1 MTVKNRARIQMA
13 FSAAMFGTI
22 PLFVRN
28 ISLAS
33 WEVALYRAVIAAIL
47 IGVCLVFTRT
57 RVPLAMIRRELPLL
71 ILSGVA
77 MGFNWILLFQA
88 YRYTTVSVA
97 TLSYY
102 FAPVLV
108 TIACPFLFQEK
119 LTGRQILCFL
129 LSTVGVALIVA
140 AGESG
145 TAENHLL
152 GIALGL
158 GAAVLY
164 AGVVLTNKFIR
175 NVAGI
180 QRTFCQ
186 FLAAAVVLVPYVGL
200 TDGFHL
206 VGLDVT
212 GWINLLIL
220 GLFHTGVTYFLYFS
234 SLKELPG
241 QEAAVLSY
249 IDPVVAI
256 IVSVLLLGESITVLQ
271 VAGGAMVLGFTLWN
285 ELGS

>member
-1 MTVKNRARIQMA
+1 MTLKNRARIQMA

-28 ISLAS
+28 IPLAS
-33 WEVALYRAVIAAIL
+33 GEVALYRAVIAAML
-47 IGVCLVFTRT
+47 IGGCLLFNRT
-57 RVPLAMIRRELPLL
+57 RVPIGTFKKELPLL
-71 ILSGVA
+71 LLSGVA

-108 TIACPFLFQEK
+108 TVACPFLFREK
-119 LTGRQILCFL
+119 LTGRQILCFAM
-129 LSTVGVALIVA
+129 STAGVALIVA

-145 TAENHLL
+145 SADNHLL

-175 NVAGI
+175 NVTGI
-180 QRTFCQ
+180 QRTFFQ

-206 VGLDVT
+206 SGLDT
-212 GWINLLIL
+212 IGWVNLLIL

-256 IVSVLLLGESITVLQ
+256 IVSVLLLGESIALLQ
-271 VAGGAMVLGFTLWN
+271 IVGGAMVLGFTLWN
-285 ELGS
+285 ELRD

>member
-1 MTVKNRARIQMA
+1 MKSKMNARLTMA

-28 ISLAS
+28 IPLLSG
-33 WEVALYRAVIAAIL
+33 EIALYRAVIATFL
-47 IGVCLVFTRT
+47 IGFCLLFAKKQI
-57 RVPLAMIRRELPLL
+57 PFHAMKKELPLL
-71 ILSGVA
+71 LVSGVA

-102 FAPVLV
+102 FAPILV
-108 TIACPFLFQEK
+108 TIACPILFHER
-119 LTGRQILCFL
+119 LSGRQILCFVM
-129 LSTVGVALIVA
+129 STIGVALIVA

-145 TAENHLL
+145 SAENHIL

-164 AGVVLTNKFIR
+164 ASVVLVNKYIR

-180 QRTFCQ
+180 QRTFFQ
-186 FLAAAVVLVPYVGL
+186 FFAAAVVLMPYVAL

-206 VGLDVT
+206 GELGAS

-256 IVSVLLLGESITVLQ
+256 LVSVLLLGESVTTLQ
-271 VAGGAMVLGFTLWN
+271 LVGGTMVLGFALWN
-285 ELGS
+285 EIGT

>member
-1 MTVKNRARIQMA
+1 MIQRNRARMQMA

-28 ISLAS
+28 IFLSS
-33 WEVALYRAVIAAIL
+33 GEVALYRAVIAATL
-47 IGVCLVFTRT
+47 IGVCLIFNRS
-57 RVPLAMIRRELPLL
+57 RIPLAAIRRELPLL
-71 ILSGVA
+71 LLSGVA

-108 TIACPFLFQEK
+108 TIACPFLFREK
-119 LTGRQILCFL
+119 LTGRQILCFVM
-129 LSTVGVALIVA
+129 STVGVALIVA

-164 AGVVLTNKFIR
+164 AGVVLTNKFIQ

-180 QRTFCQ
+180 QRTFFQ

-206 VGLDVT
+206 TVLDAA
-212 GWINLLIL
+212 GWLNLLIL

>member
-1 MTVKNRARIQMA
+1 MTAKNKARLQMA

-28 ISLAS
+28 IPLAS
-33 WEVALYRAVIAAIL
+33 GEVALYRAVIATLL
-47 IGVCLVFTRT
+47 IGGCLAFSKMRISASV
-57 RVPLAMIRRELPLL
+57 IKKELPLL
-71 ILSGVA
+71 LLSGAA
-77 MGFNWILLFQA
+77 MGFNWILLFEA
-88 YRYTTVSVA
+88 YRYTTVSAA

-108 TIACPFLFQEK
+108 TLACPVLFRER
-119 LTGRQILCFL
+119 LTGRQVLCFAM
-129 LSTVGVALIVA
+129 STAGVVLIVA

-145 TAENHLL
+145 SAENHLL

-158 GAAVLY
+158 CAAVLY

-175 NVAGI
+175 NVDGI
-180 QRTFCQ
+180 PRTFFQ
-186 FLAAAVVLVPYVGL
+186 FFSAAVVLCPYVLL
-200 TDGFHL
+200 TDGVNL
-206 VGLDVT
+206 GGLDAF
-212 GWINLLIL
+212 GWINLMIL
-220 GLFHTGVTYFLYFS
+220 GLVHTGVTYFLYFS

-249 IDPVVAI
+249 MDPVVAI
-256 IVSVLLLGESITVLQ
+256 IISVLLLGESITAVQL
-271 VAGGAMVLGFTLWN
+271 AGGAMVLVFTLWN

>member
-1 MTVKNRARIQMA
+1 MA

-33 WEVALYRAVIAAIL
+33 GEVALYRAVIATIL
-47 IGVCLVFTRT
+47 IGGCLVFTRT
-57 RVPLAMIRRELPLL
+57 RVPLTAIKRELPLL
-71 ILSGVA
+71 LLSGIA

-108 TIACPFLFQEK
+108 TIACPFLFREK

-129 LSTVGVALIVA
+129 MSTTGVALIVA

-145 TAENHLL
+145 SAENHLL

-164 AGVVLTNKFIR
+164 AAVVLTNKFIR

-180 QRTFCQ
+180 QRTFFQ

-206 VGLDVT
+206 AVLDMT
-212 GWINLLIL
+212 GWVNLLIL
-220 GLFHTGVTYFLYFS
+220 CLFHTGVTYFLYFS

-271 VAGGAMVLGFTLWN
+271 IAGGAMVLGFTLWN

>member
-1 MTVKNRARIQMA
+1 MSGKNRARIQMI

-28 ISLAS
+28 IPLAS
-33 WEVALYRAVIAAIL
+33 GEVALYRAVIATIL
-47 IGVCLVFTRT
+47 IGFFLLLDRE
-57 RVPLAMIRRELPLL
+57 RVPFAAIRKELPLL
-71 ILSGVA
+71 LISGVA

-102 FAPVLV
+102 FAPVIV
-108 TIACPFLFQEK
+108 TVACPVLFREK
-119 LTGRQILCFL
+119 VTWRQVLCFVM
-129 LSTVGVALIVA
+129 STVGVALIVA

-145 TAENHLL
+145 SAENHLL
-152 GIALGL
+152 GILLGL

-164 AGVVLTNKFIR
+164 AGVVLTNKYIR

-180 QRTFCQ
+180 QRTFFQ
-186 FLAAAVVLVPYVGL
+186 FFAAAVVLLPYVVL
-200 TDGFHL
+200 TDGMHL
-206 VGLDVT
+206 TGLDAG

-256 IVSVLLLGESITVLQ
+256 VVSVFLLGESITSLQ
-271 VAGGAMVLGFTLWN
+271 IAGGVMVLGFTLWN
-285 ELGS
+285 ELES

>member
-28 ISLAS
+28 IPLAS
-33 WEVALYRAVIAAIL
+33 GEVALYRAVIATIL
-47 IGVCLVFTRT
+47 IGGCLVFARE
-57 RVPLAMIRRELPLL
+57 RVPRAALKRDLPLL
-71 ILSGVA
+71 FLSGVA

-88 YRYTTVSVA
+88 YRFTTISVA

-108 TIACPFLFQEK
+108 TVICPFLFHEK
-119 LTGRQILCFL
+119 LTARQILCFVM
-129 LSTVGVALIVA
+129 STAGVALIVA

-145 TAENHLL
+145 SAENHLV
-152 GIALGL
+152 GIALGM

-180 QRTFCQ
+180 QRTFIQ
-186 FLAAAVVLVPYVGL
+186 FAAAAVVLVPYVAF

-206 VGLDVT
+206 TGLDAA

-220 GLFHTGVTYFLYFS
+220 GIFHTGVTYFLYFS

-256 IVSVLLLGESITVLQ
+256 IVSVLLLGESITALQ
-271 VAGGAMVLGFTLWN
+271 MVGGAMVLGFTLWN

>member
-1 MTVKNRARIQMA
+1 MSQKSRARLQMI

-22 PLFVRN
+22 PLFVRA

-33 WEVALYRAVIAAIL
+33 GEVALYRAVIATLL
-47 IGVCLVFTRT
+47 IGCCLLFDRD
-57 RVPLAMIRRELPLL
+57 RVSLAAIRKELPLL
-71 ILSGVA
+71 LLSGVA

-102 FAPVLV
+102 FAPVIV
-108 TIACPFLFQEK
+108 TIACPILFHEK
-119 LTGRQILCFL
+119 LTRRQILCFVMA
-129 LSTVGVALIVA
+129 TIGVTLIVA

-145 TAENHLL
+145 SAGNHLL
-152 GIALGL
+152 GILLGL

-180 QRTFCQ
+180 QRTFFQ
-186 FLAAAVVLVPYVGL
+186 FLAAAVVLVPYVAF

-206 VGLDVT
+206 TELGAG
-212 GWINLLIL
+212 GWVNLLIL
-220 GLFHTGVTYFLYFS
+220 GLLHTGVTYFLYFS
-234 SLKELPG
+234 SIKELPG

-256 IVSVLLLGESITVLQ
+256 IVSVLLLGESITALQ
-271 VAGGAMVLGFTLWN
+271 IAGGAMVLGFTLWN
-285 ELGS
+285 ELGA

>member
-28 ISLAS
+28 IPLAS
-33 WEVALYRAVIAAIL
+33 GEVALYRAVIATIL
-47 IGVCLVFTRT
+47 IGGCLVFARE
-57 RVPLAMIRRELPLL
+57 RVPRAALKRDLPLL
-71 ILSGVA
+71 LLSGVA

-88 YRYTTVSVA
+88 YRFTTISVA

-108 TIACPFLFQEK
+108 TVICPFLFHEK
-119 LTGRQILCFL
+119 LTARQILCFVM
-129 LSTVGVALIVA
+129 STAGVALIVA

-145 TAENHLL
+145 SAENHLV
-152 GIALGL
+152 GIALGM

-180 QRTFCQ
+180 QRTFIQ
-186 FLAAAVVLVPYVGL
+186 FAAAAVVLVPYVAF

-206 VGLDVT
+206 TGLDAA

-220 GLFHTGVTYFLYFS
+220 GHFHTGVTYFLYFS

-256 IVSVLLLGESITVLQ
+256 IVSVLLLGESITALQ
-271 VAGGAMVLGFTLWN
+271 MVGGAMVLGFTLWN

>member
-1 MTVKNRARIQMA
+1 MTGKNRARMQMA

-33 WEVALYRAVIAAIL
+33 GEVALYRAVIAAFL
-47 IGVCLVFTRT
+47 IGVCLLFTRG
-57 RVPLAMIRRELPLL
+57 RVPIATIKKELPLL
-71 ILSGVA
+71 LLSGIA

-108 TIACPFLFQEK
+108 TAACPILFREK
-119 LTGRQILCFL
+119 LTKKQIVCFAM
-129 LSTVGVALIVA
+129 STIGVALIVA

-145 TAENHLL
+145 SAENHLL

-180 QRTFCQ
+180 QRTFFQ
-186 FLAAAVVLVPYVGL
+186 FLAAAVVLVPYVAL

-206 VGLDVT
+206 MGLDGI
-212 GWINLLIL
+212 GWFNLLIL

-256 IVSVLLLGESITVLQ
+256 IVSVLLLGESITALQ
-271 VAGGAMVLGFTLWN
+271 IMGGAMVLGFTLWN